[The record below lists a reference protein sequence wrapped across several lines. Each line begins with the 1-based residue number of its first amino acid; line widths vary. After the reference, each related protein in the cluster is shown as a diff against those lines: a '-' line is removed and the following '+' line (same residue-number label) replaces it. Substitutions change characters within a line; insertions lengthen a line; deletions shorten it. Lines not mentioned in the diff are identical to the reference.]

1 MRELM
6 LRAAAW
12 KQTHQP
18 REEGQ
23 TVVEYALVVAGVS
36 IVLIL
41 ALITLGDDAITEA
54 QNRVSDVWDAID
66 AT

>member
-1 MRELM
+1 MRNLM

-23 TVVEYALVVAGVS
+23 TVIEYALIIAAVS
-36 IVLIL
+36 IVLMGL
-41 ALITLGDDAITEA
+41 LLGFGQDAISWAESK
-54 QNRVSDVWDAID
+54 VDAFI
-66 AT
+66 T